1 MVPCFGNGKKVADAK
16 TFAALNTKEVTRSYE
31 QPDGSTVTV
40 KYYADAN
47 GNIASAPY
55 YDKDGNRLIVDGSEI
70 GDVYAYKAKD
80 GVVSLQKAFN
90 SISRSNSWDYASVKV
105 SVDDNTLDL
114 TEGTLMISSIQRSV
128 PLHSP
133 YQKTTLHCTV
143 VSTTLR

>member
-1 MVPCFGNGKKVADAK
+1 MISHYLGTLLRKMVKVADAK

-80 GVVSLQKAFN
+80 GVVSLQKH
-90 SISRSNSWDYASVKV
+90 SIRFLVQI
-105 SVDDNTLDL
+105 L
-114 TEGTLMISSIQRSV
+114 GTMHL
-128 PLHSP
+128 
-133 YQKTTLHCTV
+133 
-143 VSTTLR
+143 